1 MQNYKKSKRV
11 VASPAFFYNQIFS
24 FMKSAAVLV
33 DDYLLCFLIE
43 DMYLIQIHSNLDG
56 IARSCSCTRIYL
68 CSKVSLVN
76 IKVQKNLRT

>member
-11 VASPAFFYNQIFS
+11 VTSPAFFYNQIFS
-24 FMKSAAVLV
+24 FMKSAALLV

-68 CSKVSLVN
+68 CSKVS
-76 IKVQKNLRT
+76 IIDIEVQKNLRT